1 MATVTGLT
9 AARMLEIEA
18 MSIVNGAVD
27 LSTGVLT
34 LQRHDGSTVVAGNVR
49 GVGLQPGGLS
59 GQTLVKKTNLDYD
72 AEWRDV
78 HEVPSGG
85 TTGQAF
91 FKKSASDHD
100 AEWRGISASDV
111 TSGVFVSSLIPTLS
125 ADKIDVL
132 YHDSSNQLTILRSVP
147 GNHTSGGAVYIS
159 PTEFAAVFNNQVK
172 VRFNNDGVMTNGSIN
187 GNAIA
192 GGPGSIDPFVV
203 PGYSRDAANGAS
215 WWTTD
220 RGGGWGSGTRMVFN
234 PYAIANSWHF
244 GFWNANGDEEILVGH
259 DGQRYFRA
267 SGIYAR
273 TTTAGANVA
282 VGGSGELYRTVSLR
296 ESKAVIE
303 DAPSSWADKVWTLQ
317 PRTWFDR
324 GDAERLAAAIDRE
337 QSGIFVDWSDEMV
350 SPLRRVPGFVAEEVE
365 AAGLEEFLTRDETGE
380 LTGLAYDR
388 LSAALLVA
396 MKDERQKRLDTET
409 RLTELENKLEVLTSR
424 LEALEE

>member
-18 MSIVNGAVD
+18 RSIVNGAVD

-49 GVGLQPGGLS
+49 GVGLQPGGTT
-59 GQTLVKKTNLDYD
+59 GQGLVKKSNADYN
-72 AEWRDV
+72 AEWRDL
-78 HEVPSGG
+78 HELPSGG

-91 FKKSASDHD
+91 FKKSNSDYD

-111 TSGVFVSSLIPTLS
+111 TSGVFAPALIPTLS
-125 ADKIDVL
+125 ADKVDVL
-132 YHDSSNQLTILRSVP
+132 NHNSNNQLTILRSVP

-172 VRFNNDGVMTNGSIN
+172 VRFDNTGLMSNGTVN
-187 GNAIA
+187 GHAIVGSP
-192 GGPGSIDPFVV
+192 GGIEPYVV
-203 PGYSRDAANGAS
+203 PGYSRDSNGVS

-220 RGGGWGSGTRMVFN
+220 RQGSWGSGTRMVFN
-234 PYAIANSWHF
+234 PFAIPNFWHF
-244 GFWNANGDEEILVGH
+244 GFWNANGDEEILVGD

-267 SGIYAR
+267 SAIYAR

-296 ESKAVIE
+296 DSKAAIE
-303 DAPSSWADKVWTLQ
+303 DAPNTWADKVWSLQ

-324 GDAERLAAAIDRE
+324 GDAERLSTAIERE
-337 QSGIFVDWSDEMV
+337 KSGEVIDWTDEMV
-350 SPLRRVPGFVAEEVE
+350 SPLRRIPGFVAEEVE

-396 MKDERQKRLDTET
+396 MKDERQKRLDAET
-409 RLTELENKLEVLTSR
+409 RLAALETRIEDLTRRVEL
-424 LEALEE
+424 LEA

>member
-49 GVGLQPGGLS
+49 GVGLQPGGLT

-91 FKKSASDHD
+91 FKKSNANHD
-100 AEWRGISASDV
+100 AEWRDISTSDIK
-111 TSGVFVSSLIPTLS
+111 TGVFPSARIPTLS
-125 ADKIDVL
+125 ADKVDVL
-132 YHDSSNQLTILRSVP
+132 FHSSDNITILRSIS
-147 GNHTSGGAVYIS
+147 GTNATGGAVFVS
-159 PTEFAAVFNNQVK
+159 PNEFGAVFNNEWK
-172 VRFNNDGVMTNGSIN
+172 VRFDSAGVMTAGKVN
-187 GNAIA
+187 GNAIV

-203 PGYSRDAANGAS
+203 PCYGRDAANGAS

-234 PYAIANSWHF
+234 SYAIANSWHF

-296 ESKAVIE
+296 DSKTSIE
-303 DAPSSWADKVWTLQ
+303 DAPNSWVDKVWSLQ

-324 GDAERLAAAIDRE
+324 GDAERLAAALDRE

-350 SPLRRVPGFVAEEVE
+350 SPLRRIPGFVAEEVE

-396 MKDERQKRLDTET
+396 MKDERQKRLDAET

>member
-49 GVGLQPGGLS
+49 GVGLQPGGTT
-59 GQTLVKKTNLDYD
+59 GQGLVKKSNADYN
-72 AEWRDV
+72 AEWRDL
-78 HEVPSGG
+78 HELPSGG

-91 FKKSASDHD
+91 FKKSNSDYD

-111 TSGVFVSSLIPTLS
+111 TSGVFAPALIPTLS
-125 ADKIDVL
+125 ADKVDVL
-132 YHDSSNQLTILRSVP
+132 FNSSDNISILRSIP
-147 GNHTSGGAVYIS
+147 GTNTTGGAVFVS
-159 PTEFAAVFNNQVK
+159 PNEFGAVFNNEWK
-172 VRFNNDGVMTNGSIN
+172 VRFNNAGLMVNGSVN
-187 GNAIA
+187 GHAIV
-192 GGPGSIDPFVV
+192 GGPGGIDPYVV
-203 PGYSRDAANGAS
+203 PGYSRDTNGVS

-220 RGGGWGSGTRMVFN
+220 RGGGWGFGTRMVFN
-234 PYAIANSWHF
+234 PYAIAGSWHF

-296 ESKAVIE
+296 ESKAAIE

-324 GDAERLAAAIDRE
+324 RDAERLSAAIDRE
-337 QSGIFVDWSDEMV
+337 NSGAFVDWSDEMV
-350 SPLRRVPGFVAEEVE
+350 SPLRRIPGFIAEEVE
-365 AAGLEEFLTRDETGE
+365 ASGLEEFLTRDETGE

-396 MKDERQKRLDTET
+396 MKDERQKRLDAET
-409 RLTELENKLEVLTSR
+409 RLTELENKLEALTSR
-424 LEALEE
+424 IEALEE